1 MQVAEQIGEAIVDP
15 KSYADSAELDVI
27 FNDLRARDALA
38 KVHPEGYDPF
48 WVVSRHA
55 DILNIERRADDFR
68 NGTGSVIIFARSWV
82 DMSMEAYGEPNF
94 THSLVEVDGKEHKDL
109 RAIAFREF
117 TPKAI
122 KAMEDSIRKVARRSI
137 DDMLVCDGS
146 CDFAQ
151 LVAYAYPLRSVM
163 VALGIPSEDESFL
176 LKTAH
181 AMHSAADPDYSFS
194 PDDAAAVTQKAIED
208 LEAYYEGVTE
218 KFRAE
223 PAECVN
229 SLIANAKIDGEYLSR
244 RQLMGYYIIT
254 ATAGHDTT
262 AFTIAASMAQLAER
276 PELLARL
283 KSDPSAIS
291 AFVEESIRWAT
302 PVKNFMRTAERDTE
316 INGTPVSKGDWIML
330 AYHSANRDE
339 TVFERPFEFDIDRR
353 ANVQQL
359 SFGSGPHVCLGQH
372 LARLEMRILWE
383 ELLPRLESVSLSGDV
398 KITQSNFVCGPK
410 SVPIHFVVNPAQ

>member
-1 MQVAEQIGEAIVDP
+1 
-15 KSYADSAELDVI
+15 
-27 FNDLRARDALA
+27 
-38 KVHPEGYDPF
+38 
-48 WVVSRHA
+48 
-55 DILNIERRADDFR
+55 
-68 NGTGSVIIFARSWV
+68 
-82 DMSMEAYGEPNF
+82 
-94 THSLVEVDGKEHKDL
+94 
-109 RAIAFREF
+109 
-117 TPKAI
+117 
-122 KAMEDSIRKVARRSI
+122 
-137 DDMLVCDGS
+137 
-146 CDFAQ
+146 
-151 LVAYAYPLRSVM
+151 
-163 VALGIPSEDESFL
+163 
-176 LKTAH
+176 
-181 AMHSAADPDYSFS
+181 
-194 PDDAAAVTQKAIED
+194 
-208 LEAYYEGVTE
+208 
-218 KFRAE
+218 
-223 PAECVN
+223 
-229 SLIANAKIDGEYLSR
+229 
-244 RQLMGYYIIT
+244 MGYYIIT

-383 ELLPRLESVSLSGDV
+383 ELLPRLESVSLNGDV

-410 SVPIHFVVNPAQ
+410 SVPIHFVINPAQ